1 LPSEGQVS
9 EGARIQLCGRLS
21 VEIGGVQVADALR
34 GRQVP
39 LLLAYLVLNR
49 DRYVG
54 REELIGALWPFQAPV
69 SQDAALRTLLSRLRS
84 VLGSSALA
92 GRDELGLVLPEPVW
106 IDVEAAVVEVQR
118 AQETLERGD
127 VRSAWALAQVPLNI
141 AGRGLL
147 PGSQARWLEPRRR
160 ELEDVRLRA
169 LEVIGRAGLS
179 MGGTQLASVE
189 RAARNLIEAEPY
201 RESGY
206 ALLMEALALQ
216 GNVAEG
222 LLVFDR
228 LRTLL
233 RDELGT
239 SPSAETIAVHER
251 LLGRGARPTAAA
263 AGGAPGDTEASA
275 VELPPELATRAR
287 ARLVGR
293 GREMSELEQL
303 WQAATGQPAG
313 GTPGRIVLMVGDPG
327 IGKTRLAAELARRVH
342 AQGARVIAG
351 RAPQETLVAYQL
363 FVEAL
368 RQYLLNVPIAEL
380 QATTREYGSELARLI
395 PELRRRAPD
404 LPMPSP
410 AEPETDRYR
419 LFEAVVGVLS
429 SISARAPILLVL
441 DDLQWADRPTLLLL
455 RHLARASDP
464 SRLLILGAYRAT
476 EATAESFGDALA
488 ELRRERLISEIE
500 VGGLSELET
509 GELVRVWT
517 GEAPSHAFAHALH
530 SETEGNPLFIEE
542 IVRHLAEAGVR
553 ASEAGARELQRF
565 GLPENVKQVIA
576 RRLGRL
582 SAQATEWLRVAAVIG
597 RDFDATLHERVA
609 ALDEDEY
616 LNALDEALSTGLV
629 VEIGSDASYSFSH
642 ALIRETLYEGM
653 SAARRARIHRRVGEA
668 LEAGAGSDRNLVAL
682 AHHFTR
688 AAGAD
693 DVDKAI
699 TYACRAGEWA
709 TRMLAH
715 EEAGEQYTH
724 ALQVL
729 DRFKPDAL
737 QRRCE
742 LLLLI
747 GEARVRSGERVL
759 ALLAFAEAAELA
771 ESLGDNVSLARA
783 AIGSSRRYI
792 QQPGVVE
799 TEVIEL
805 LRRALAANEGE
816 HSVIRVRLLAR
827 LCGAL
832 YYSPERSQMQALSDE
847 AVALAQEL
855 DDPEAKAHACAA
867 QRRTLWSPAK
877 LQARV
882 ETSTEMLTCA
892 RKAGDLELELQAHAW
907 LAVDLLESG
916 DRDAVDAQMDS
927 FVAGAERLRQPL
939 FTWQATVWD
948 GMSAL
953 LAGDLGHAE
962 DLAAD
967 ALAIGAGSVP
977 VRDYHAVQILAIRR
991 EDGRMPELDG
1001 GIRRLAES
1009 YAARP
1014 VWRAAL
1020 AMVDWESGRAEDA
1033 QAHIDLLSDRHFA
1046 DVPLDGDWLT
1056 TMTLAA
1062 DVCAGLRDEA
1072 TAPTIYEQL
1081 LPYAQA
1087 NVVIGLGA
1095 ACLGSVATFLG
1106 QLAAGIGRAREAA
1119 ELFEQGLAANTALR
1133 APVCVA
1139 RTELEYARALG
1150 PGRRGQDLVAAA
1162 ERAAAHLGL
1171 DKLARDA
1178 QQLRSVWAGG
1188 KSRSSRTL
1196 PSPSS

>member
-1 LPSEGQVS
+1 
-9 EGARIQLCGRLS
+9 
-21 VEIGGVQVADALR
+21 
-34 GRQVP
+34 
-39 LLLAYLVLNR
+39 
-49 DRYVG
+49 
-54 REELIGALWPFQAPV
+54 
-69 SQDAALRTLLSRLRS
+69 
-84 VLGSSALA
+84 
-92 GRDELGLVLPEPVW
+92 
-106 IDVEAAVVEVQR
+106 
-118 AQETLERGD
+118 
-127 VRSAWALAQVPLNI
+127 
-141 AGRGLL
+141 
-147 PGSQARWLEPRRR
+147 
-160 ELEDVRLRA
+160 
-169 LEVIGRAGLS
+169 
-179 MGGTQLASVE
+179 ME

-239 SPSAETIAVHER
+239 MPSAETIAAHER
-251 LLGRGARPTAAA
+251 LLVRGPRAS
-263 AGGAPGDTEASA
+263 GGAAVAPADAEASA

-287 ARLVGR
+287 APLVGR

-303 WQAATGQPAG
+303 WLTATGQQPG
-313 GTPGRIVLMVGDPG
+313 DSPGRIVLMVGDPG

-342 AQGARVIAG
+342 AQGAGVIAG

-368 RQYLLNVPIAEL
+368 RQYLLNVPMREL
-380 QATTREYGSELARLI
+380 QATTRDYGSELARLI
-395 PELRRRAPD
+395 PELRRRAPE
-404 LPMPSP
+404 LPLPSP

-429 SISARAPILLVL
+429 SISARAPVLLVL

-455 RHLARASDP
+455 RHLARAPDP
-464 SRLLILGAYRAT
+464 ARLLILGAYRAT
-476 EATAESFGDALA
+476 EATAESFADALA
-488 ELRRERLISEIE
+488 ELKRERLISEIA

-509 GELVRVWT
+509 AELVRVWT
-517 GEAPSHAFAHALH
+517 GEAPSHAFAHALQT
-530 SETEGNPLFIEE
+530 ETEGNPLFIEE

-582 SAQATEWLRVAAVIG
+582 SAQSTEWLRVAAVIG
-597 RDFDATLHERVA
+597 RDFDSALHERVV
-609 ALDEDEY
+609 ALEEDEY
-616 LNALDEALSTGLV
+616 LNALDEALSAGLV
-629 VEIGSDASYSFSH
+629 VETGSDASYSFSH

-668 LEAGAGSDRNLVAL
+668 LEAGGERRPDRRGSDRNLVAL

-688 AAGAD
+688 AAGVE

-699 TYACRAGEWA
+699 SYACRAGEWA
-709 TRMLAH
+709 TKMLAH

-724 ALQVL
+724 ALEVL
-729 DRFKPDAL
+729 DRFQPDAL

-759 ALLAFAEAAELA
+759 AVMAFAEAAELA

-805 LRRALAANEGE
+805 LRRALAAIEGE

-832 YYSPERSQMQALSDE
+832 YYSPERDQMQALSDE
-847 AVALAQEL
+847 ATALAQEL
-855 DDPEAKAHACAA
+855 DDPEARAHACAA
-867 QRRTLWSPAK
+867 CRRTLWSPAK
-877 LQARV
+877 LQPRV
-882 ETSTEMLTCA
+882 EASTQMLTCA

-916 DRDAVDAQMDS
+916 DRNAVDAQMES

-939 FTWQATVWD
+939 FTWHATIWAS
-948 GMSAL
+948 MCAL
-953 LAGDLGHAE
+953 LAGDLEHAE

-967 ALAIGAGSVP
+967 ALAIGAGSITA
-977 VRDYHAVQILAIRR
+977 RDYHAVQILAIRR
-991 EDGRMPELDG
+991 EDGRMAELDA
-1001 GIRRLAES
+1001 GIRRLGES
-1009 YAARP
+1009 YAKRP
-1014 VWRAAL
+1014 VWIAAM
-1020 AMVDWESGRAEDA
+1020 AMFEWESGRPQKA
-1033 QAHIDLLSDRHFA
+1033 QAQIDALSERGFA

-1056 TMTLAA
+1056 TMALAA
-1062 DVCAGLRDEA
+1062 DVCAGLGDEP
-1072 TAPTIYEQL
+1072 TAAIIHELL
-1081 LPYAQA
+1081 LPYAAA

-1095 ACLGSVATFLG
+1095 ACLGSVATFVGRLS
-1106 QLAAGIGRAREAA
+1106 AVIGRKREAA

-1133 APVCVA
+1133 APVFIA

-1150 PGRRGQDLVAAA
+1150 PGRRGQELVAAA
-1162 ERAAAHLGL
+1162 ERAAERLGL
-1171 DKLARDA
+1171 DKLAHDA
-1178 QQLRSVWAGG
+1178 EQLRSVWARG
-1188 KSRSSRTL
+1188 KTRLPRTL

>member
-1 LPSEGQVS
+1 M
-9 EGARIQLCGRLS
+9 
-21 VEIGGVQVADALR
+21 EIDGVQVADALR

-49 DRYVG
+49 GRYVG
-54 REELIGALWPFQAPV
+54 REELIGALWPFQPPR

-84 VLGSSALA
+84 VLGTSALA
-92 GRDELGLVLPEPVW
+92 GRDELTLVLPEPVW

-118 AQETLERGD
+118 AQLTLDRGD

-189 RAARNLIEAEPY
+189 RAARSLIEAEPY

-239 SPSAETIAVHER
+239 MPSAETIALHER
-251 LLGRGARPTAAA
+251 LLRPGPRVP
-263 AGGAPGDTEASA
+263 AGSGDADSRASA
-275 VELPPELATRAR
+275 VELPPELAAR
-287 ARLVGR
+287 AQAPLIGR
-293 GREMSELEQL
+293 AREMSELERL
-303 WQAATGQPAG
+303 WSAATDHRPGAA
-313 GTPGRIVLMVGDPG
+313 PGRIVVLGGDPG
-327 IGKTRLAAELARRVH
+327 IGKTRLAAELAQRVH
-342 AQGARVIAG
+342 ARGACVIAG

-368 RQYLLNVPIAEL
+368 RQYLLNVPMGEL
-380 QATTREYGSELARLI
+380 QATTRDYGSELARLI

-404 LPMPSP
+404 LPLPSTV
-410 AEPETDRYR
+410 EPETDRYR

-429 SISARAPILLVL
+429 SISARAPVLLVL

-455 RHLARASDP
+455 RHLARAPDP
-464 SRLLILGAYRAT
+464 ARLLILGAYRTT
-476 EATAESFGDALA
+476 EAGAESFGDALA
-488 ELRRERLISEIE
+488 DLKRERLISEIA
-500 VGGLSELET
+500 VGGLSEPET
-509 GELVRVWT
+509 AELVQTWT
-517 GEAPSHAFAHALH
+517 REPPSLAFAHALH
-530 SETEGNPLFIEE
+530 EETEGNPLFIEE

-597 RDFDATLHERVA
+597 RDFGSDLHERVVG
-609 ALDEDEY
+609 LDEDEY

-629 VEIGSDASYSFSH
+629 VETGSDAGYSFAH

-668 LEAGAGSDRNLVAL
+668 LEAADNSDRYLTAL

-688 AAGAD
+688 AASAETGN
-693 DVDKAI
+693 KAI
-699 TYACRAGEWA
+699 AYARRAGERA
-709 TRMLAH
+709 TRMLEH
-715 EEAGEQYTH
+715 EEAGEHYTR
-724 ALQVL
+724 ALEVL
-729 DRFKPDAL
+729 KRVDPDAL
-737 QRRCE
+737 DRRCE

-747 GEARVRSGERVL
+747 GEARVRSGER
-759 ALLAFAEAAELA
+759 ALSVRAFTEAAALA
-771 ESLGDNVSLARA
+771 DSLGDRAALARA
-783 AIGSSRRYI
+783 AIGASRRYI

-816 HSVIRVRLLAR
+816 HSVVRVCLLAR

-832 YYSPERSQMQALSDE
+832 YYSRERGKMKVLSDE
-847 AVALAQEL
+847 ATAIAQEL
-855 DDPEAKAHACAA
+855 EDPAARAHACAA
-867 QRRTLWSPAK
+867 RRRALWSPAN
-877 LQARV
+877 LQARL

-892 RKAGDLELELQAHAW
+892 HEAEDLELELQAHAW

-916 DRDAVDAQMDS
+916 DREAVDAQMES
-927 FVAGAERLRQPL
+927 FDAGAERLRQPL
-939 FTWQATVWD
+939 FTWQATIWAS
-948 GMSAL
+948 MRAL
-953 LAGDLGHAE
+953 LAGEPRRAEGHASE
-962 DLAAD
+962 
-967 ALAIGAGSVP
+967 ALSIGAGSITA
-977 VRDYHAVQILAIRR
+977 RDYHAVQMLAIRR
-991 EDGRMPELDG
+991 EDGRMGELDPA
-1001 GIRRLAES
+1001 IRGLVERNAERH
-1009 YAARP
+1009 A
-1014 VWRAAL
+1014 WRAAL
-1020 AMVDWESGRAEDA
+1020 AMLLWESGHAEEA
-1033 QAHIDLLSDRHFA
+1033 QAQIDELSEHDFA
-1046 DVPLDGDWLT
+1046 GLPLDGDWLT
-1056 TMTLAA
+1056 TMALAA
-1062 DVCAGLRDEA
+1062 DVTAGLRDHA
-1072 TAPTIYEQL
+1072 TAATLYDQL
-1081 LPYAQA
+1081 VPYQSA

-1095 ACLGSVATFLG
+1095 VCLGSVATFLG
-1106 QLAAGIGRAREAA
+1106 KLAATTGREREAA
-1119 ELFEQGLAANTALR
+1119 RHFEQALAANAALR
-1133 APVCVA
+1133 APACVA
-1139 RTELEYARALG
+1139 RTELEYARLLG
-1150 PGRRGQDLVAAA
+1150 TGRRGQELLAAA
-1162 ERAAAHLGL
+1162 ERTAARLEL
-1171 DKLARDA
+1171 DKLARDTA
-1178 QQLRSVWAGG
+1178 QLRSVWARG
-1188 KSRSSRTL
+1188 KNRLPRSL